1 MSGHVPLAWS
11 EVAIATHESQAE
23 THVGKGSPPRVLPS
37 IATTR
42 RAISSTS
49 TNRPDVATPAAV
61 VVVVVVAAAAAAA
74 VVVAALATILV
85 SLGVTVAT
93 RLSGSSASAVCVSS
107 P

>member
-1 MSGHVPLAWS
+1 MSGHVPLASS
-11 EVAIATHESQAE
+11 EAAIATHESQAE
-23 THVGKGSPPRVLPS
+23 THAGEGSPPRVLPS

-49 TNRPDVATPAAV
+49 ANRPDVATPAAV
-61 VVVVVVAAAAAAA
+61 VVVAAAAA